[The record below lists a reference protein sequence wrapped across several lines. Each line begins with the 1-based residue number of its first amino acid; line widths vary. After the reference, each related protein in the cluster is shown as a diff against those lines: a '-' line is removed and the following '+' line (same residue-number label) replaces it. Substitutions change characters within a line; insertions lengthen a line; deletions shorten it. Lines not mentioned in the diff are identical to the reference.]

1 MAGIKSNLRIA
12 SYNSTGL
19 NKNKMDYIQ
28 QFLDK
33 EKIDILF
40 LQETWLLSKNSQKL
54 REIHKDFLY
63 HGISGVPDNE
73 LLRGRPYSGTAILY
87 HRSLSSWITRIC
99 IESRRISGIL
109 LKMNSSEILLLNCY
123 MPCDTYSRNNMNDD
137 FLNTC
142 DTIE

>member
-19 NKNKMDYIQ
+19 NKNKIDYIQ

-40 LQETWLLSKNSQKL
+40 LQETWLLSKNSRKL

-73 LLRGRPYSGTAILY
+73 LLRGCP
-87 HRSLSSWITRIC
+87 
-99 IESRRISGIL
+99 
-109 LKMNSSEILLLNCY
+109 
-123 MPCDTYSRNNMNDD
+123 
-137 FLNTC
+137 
-142 DTIE
+142 